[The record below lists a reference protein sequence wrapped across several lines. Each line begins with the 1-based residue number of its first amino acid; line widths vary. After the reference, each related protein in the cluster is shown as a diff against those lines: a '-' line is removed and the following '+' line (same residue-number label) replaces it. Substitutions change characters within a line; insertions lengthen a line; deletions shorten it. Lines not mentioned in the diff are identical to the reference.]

1 MCIYS
6 LLLIIIIH
14 ILKGLIY
21 KMSEQ
26 IIETLKH
33 QWDNILN
40 LLEVEYDVSHMM
52 INTWIRALSIKEVTN
67 DTIILSMDKKLGRRG
82 IEFIEKRMYDIY
94 LQSAIEATLD
104 KRFELIFI
112 VDGEETQLDKPAYS
126 GEYDAHIQ
134 MELER
139 SNLNPQYTFENFVIG
154 DSNKHAHAACV
165 AVAEE
170 PATTYNPLYLYGNS
184 GLGKTHLMQ
193 AIAHHIIT
201 HNPDMKVLFVT
212 SDTFTNDVIEA
223 IRKNKTE
230 ELRAKYRSLDVLLID
245 DIQNLIGRESTQV
258 EFFNTFNDLYNATK
272 QIIISSDKHP
282 KEITEFEERIRT
294 RLGWG
299 LPIDINPP
307 DYETRMAILRLK
319 AETLQINITDDIL
332 DYIATNISSDIRDLE
347 SALKTVKLYG
357 GLEGT
362 IEELTV
368 EKVEEILKDT
378 ISFNSIKELTADY
391 IIKTVSDYTNISYND
406 ITSSKRSKEIATA
419 RQIVMYLCRKYL
431 DLYSLKQIGDAVGG
445 KDHTTVISGVD
456 KIKKLI
462 ETDSNMRNTVEEIEK
477 KINK

>member
-1 MCIYS
+1 
-6 LLLIIIIH
+6 
-14 ILKGLIY
+14 
-21 KMSEQ
+21 
-26 IIETLKH
+26 
-33 QWDNILN
+33 
-40 LLEVEYDVSHMM
+40 
-52 INTWIRALSIKEVTN
+52 
-67 DTIILSMDKKLGRRG
+67 
-82 IEFIEKRMYDIY
+82 
-94 LQSAIEATLD
+94 
-104 KRFELIFI
+104 
-112 VDGEETQLDKPAYS
+112 
-126 GEYDAHIQ
+126 
-134 MELER
+134 
-139 SNLNPQYTFENFVIG
+139 
-154 DSNKHAHAACV
+154 
-165 AVAEE
+165 
-170 PATTYNPLYLYGNS
+170 
-184 GLGKTHLMQ
+184 
-193 AIAHHIIT
+193 
-201 HNPDMKVLFVT
+201 
-212 SDTFTNDVIEA
+212 
-223 IRKNKTE
+223 
-230 ELRAKYRSLDVLLID
+230 
-245 DIQNLIGRESTQV
+245 
-258 EFFNTFNDLYNATK
+258 
-272 QIIISSDKHP
+272 
-282 KEITEFEERIRT
+282 
-294 RLGWG
+294 
-299 LPIDINPP
+299 
-307 DYETRMAILRLK
+307 MAILRLK